1 MGVTKQ
7 NRTTARLGLAVV
19 AALMT
24 STAMAGGFALRDQ
37 SAYGQGV
44 SFAGMAAGGSLS
56 SMFWNPATL
65 SHVEAIEIEA
75 VVSGV
80 IPIAEVDYSAPALAI
95 PLTDAGDIAE
105 DALVPA
111 AYTAVRLSDRLVL
124 GVAMNAP
131 FGLATDYPFGSSIRT
146 LGVAGTA
153 EVFSLNLNPAVAYQV
168 TDWLTLAVGAQLQYV
183 SVDYT
188 ALGLPLPLGLT
199 ALDGN
204 DIGVGF
210 TAGALV
216 TPFPGTEIG
225 VGYRS
230 FINHELDGTL
240 DSQTLGMPFDAKADG
255 FDLPDMVS
263 VGIRQRVTDRFRVM
277 AGAEWANWSRF
288 DTVTVDIP
296 GSTIPLPFDY
306 EDGWFI
312 SGGAE
317 FDVMPGLTLRGG
329 IGYEFSPISDS
340 ARTFRLPDNDRLWVS
355 AGASYTPNDRVSF
368 DAGYSFIRPKETDL
382 LAATAGGPIGNG
394 PFTGTADA
402 VIHVLSAGVT
412 FKLGGR

>member
-1 MGVTKQ
+1 
-7 NRTTARLGLAVV
+7 
-19 AALMT
+19 MT
-24 STAMAGGFALRDQ
+24 SSAMAGGFALRDQ
-37 SAYGQGV
+37 SAYGQGL

-65 SHVEAIEIEA
+65 SHVEGIEIEA
-75 VVSGV
+75 AVAGV
-80 IPIAEVDYSAPALAI
+80 IPIAEVDYAAPALAI
-95 PLTDAGDIAE
+95 PLTNVDDITE
-105 DALVPA
+105 DALVPS
-111 AYTAVRLSDRLVL
+111 AYTAMRVNERLVL
-124 GVAMNAP
+124 GVGMNAP
-131 FGLATDYPFGSSIRT
+131 FGLATDYPFASSIRAN
-146 LGVAGTA
+146 GVAGTA
-153 EVFSLNLNPAVAYQV
+153 EVFSLNLNPAVSYQV
-168 TDWLTLAVGAQLQYV
+168 TDWLSLAVGAQLQYV

-188 ALGLPLPLGLT
+188 AVGLPVLGIT

-210 TAGALV
+210 TAGALL

-230 FINHELDGTL
+230 FIDHELDGSL
-240 DSQTLGMPFDAKADG
+240 ESQTLGMSFDATASG
-255 FDLPDMVS
+255 LDLPDTVS

-288 DTVTVDIP
+288 DTLTVDIP

-306 EDGWFI
+306 DDGWFV

-317 FDVMPGLTLRGG
+317 FDVTPALTLRGG
-329 IGYEFSPISDS
+329 IGYEFSPIGDS

-368 DAGYSFIRPKETDL
+368 NAGYSFIRPKETDL

-394 PFTGTADA
+394 PFLGTADA
-402 VIHVLSAGVT
+402 VIHVVSAGVT